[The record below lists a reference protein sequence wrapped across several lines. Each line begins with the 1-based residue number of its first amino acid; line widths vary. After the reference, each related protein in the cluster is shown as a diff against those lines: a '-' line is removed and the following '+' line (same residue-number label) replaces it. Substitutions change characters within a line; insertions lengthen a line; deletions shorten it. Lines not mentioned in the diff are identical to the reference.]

1 MHKCNFCRKK
11 IPSIKVSNY
20 FNKFEEGKFFKCS
33 SCKIYINNKI
43 TKKIYTSSKKNI
55 NSYLNKNI
63 LYFAKS
69 LFLYLYFLKLK
80 KFFPNKE
87 NIILDFGSGSGEF
100 SNIISKSKNRI
111 FSSDYTFNKSLYNKK
126 VTFIKIENLF
136 KKKNKNKFNVIF
148 LRHVLEHIYDFNKL
162 IPKLKLLLKKNGK
175 IIIEIPNYHSFWR
188 EILKGKW
195 PGFFYPYHHYVFSKQ
210 FLTKQFKIH
219 KLKIVKVNFVEP
231 PIFGSY
237 FSSLGINRSLS
248 KFLSIILYP
257 LQFIISKFNSSS
269 EGILFILKK

>member
-63 LYFAKS
+63 LYFLKS

-87 NIILDFGSGSGEF
+87 NIILDFGSDLVS
-100 SNIISKSKNRI
+100 IQI
-111 FSSDYTFNKSLYNKK
+111 LYRNQ
-126 VTFIKIENLF
+126 KIEYFHQTILLINLYII
-136 KKKNKNKFNVIF
+136 KK
-148 LRHVLEHIYDFNKL
+148 
-162 IPKLKLLLKKNGK
+162 
-175 IIIEIPNYHSFWR
+175 
-188 EILKGKW
+188 
-195 PGFFYPYHHYVFSKQ
+195 
-210 FLTKQFKIH
+210 
-219 KLKIVKVNFVEP
+219 
-231 PIFGSY
+231 
-237 FSSLGINRSLS
+237 
-248 KFLSIILYP
+248 
-257 LQFIISKFNSSS
+257 
-269 EGILFILKK
+269 